1 MTSLSKTQTQH
12 ATGVVLNH
20 ADSKYTG
27 CFSESYDTL
36 KFKLHS
42 DHCKTQAGKRAR
54 KQEGLMGK
62 RGRFTRDS
70 L

>member
-1 MTSLSKTQTQH
+1 MTSLSKTQAQH

-20 ADSKYTG
+20 TDSKYTG

-54 KQEGLMGK
+54 KAGRPDGKEGP
-62 RGRFTRDS
+62 FYP
-70 L
+70 